1 MIKIGLIGVG
11 AVGGMHKEAIDL
23 HPECELTAVCNRTL
37 SKAEKMAE
45 GTSIHC
51 YSDYKEM
58 MDKEELD
65 AVIVNLPH
73 DMHHDV
79 TNYILNRGVSV
90 LVEKPMA
97 INVKECESMI
107 ETAKKNGV
115 VLAVGHPQRYYAF
128 LRCLKKIIKE
138 ERLGKLSAISL
149 NRSCDYFT
157 GRAAWFLD
165 KKQSGGGILMNYGAH
180 SMDILLYT
188 TGLSVKR
195 VACVGNNFLTDHNVE
210 GSAQILLELTG
221 GVSATVTHCG
231 YKVAPNTNDAYYFT
245 NGTAEIRNGIEL
257 WISEAGGP
265 FKQVDTSGEQMHDNF
280 MIDQMNEFIKMLKG
294 EPNEMVTAEYGRDV
308 IAALEKAFEQFEI

>member
-1 MIKIGLIGVG
+1 MFKIGLLGVG
-11 AVGGMHKEAIDL
+11 AVGGMHKEAMDL

-45 GTSIHC
+45 GTSIRC

-58 MDKEELD
+58 MEKEELD

-73 DMHHDV
+73 DLHHDV
-79 TNYILNRGVSV
+79 TNYILNCGVSV

-97 INVKECESMI
+97 MNVKECESMI

-115 VLAVGHPQRYYAF
+115 VLAVGHPQRYYAG
-128 LRCLKKIIKE
+128 LRCLKRLIE
-138 ERLGKLSAISL
+138 EKRLGKLCAVNL
-149 NRSCDYFT
+149 NRNYDYFT
-157 GRAAWFLD
+157 NRASWFLD

-180 SMDILLYT
+180 SMDVLLYT

-195 VACVGNNFLTDHNVE
+195 VAAVGNNFFTDHNVE
-210 GSAQILLELTG
+210 ATAQVLLELTE
-221 GVSATVTHCG
+221 GVSAVITHCG
-231 YKVAPNTNDAYYFT
+231 CKVHFENDFTYYFT
-245 NGTAEIRNGIEL
+245 NGTAQIRKGIEL
-257 WISEAGGP
+257 WVSEAGAP
-265 FKQVDTSGEQMHDNF
+265 FEQVDTSGEPVHDNF

-308 IAALEKAFEQFEI
+308 IAALEEAFNQIEK